1 MHELKHER
9 MGPRESVDH
18 IGRVKER
25 EAYMEAEDNRKPWL
39 PHGQGS
45 FEGVLFQHYL
55 LSLSH
60 SLSFSASLTLLFLR
74 LPFFHFRQRG
84 DFTMYEFRSRYE
96 KGRVAAWFILPLW
109 KAQVS
114 SSHPYSLS
122 LSPLSAVLRRYPIH
136 LLGTVFLAS
145 LLA

>member
-96 KGRVAAWFILPLW
+96 KGRVAAWFILPL
-109 KAQVS
+109 
-114 SSHPYSLS
+114 
-122 LSPLSAVLRRYPIH
+122 
-136 LLGTVFLAS
+136 
-145 LLA
+145 